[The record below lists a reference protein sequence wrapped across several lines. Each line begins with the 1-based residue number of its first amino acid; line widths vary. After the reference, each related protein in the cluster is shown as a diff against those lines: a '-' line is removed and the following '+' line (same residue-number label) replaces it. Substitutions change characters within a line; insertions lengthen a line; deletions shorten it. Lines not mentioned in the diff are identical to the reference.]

1 MRLIRWTL
9 CTAIAGAAIACG
21 DSGNQPTAAPPA
33 PPADWIPIIRAGML
47 PGIPVD
53 PTREAPYEIDS
64 MARVQVSRRS
74 TLFPLPVEPKRL
86 ITPPGA

>member
-33 PPADWIPIIRAGML
+33 PPAAPPPPAPAAPAQETASASPGFFSCAYPLQVL
-47 PGIPVD
+47 P
-53 PTREAPYEIDS
+53 
-64 MARVQVSRRS
+64 
-74 TLFPLPVEPKRL
+74 
-86 ITPPGA
+86 